1 MPSCGVRLSRSYI
14 LSKRIGIFEISSQ
27 LIDSGSHTILVFA
40 YQTSRQYSDVNPLT
54 GASNAGACGR
64 QKSRFWANNWLHR
77 MLWTLRRPAAINTI
91 VGRYLAIDRCL
102 LELVLSPDVRP
113 SIGVSQSRCKSVY
126 GTESHAPVNT
136 PKRIEQFN
144 LRSGI
149 SNARVQLIIEDWQIR
164 SIARPLCD
172 SRATCILIISWYSIV
187 WYSRV

>member
-1 MPSCGVRLSRSYI
+1 MTLLCGQSSNLHGKNTLDFYRAMLCLSATYMYVVMRCPSVTFVHSVKTNRYLRN
-14 LSKRIGIFEISSQ
+14 FFT
-27 LIDSGSHTILVFA
+27 IDSGGQTILVFP
-40 YQTSRQYSDVNPLT
+40 YQTSWQYSDVNPQT

-136 PKRIEQFN
+136 PKRIEHN
-144 LRSGI
+144 LI
-149 SNARVQLIIEDWQIR
+149 YAAVYLTPEYNW
-164 SIARPLCD
+164 
-172 SRATCILIISWYSIV
+172 
-187 WYSRV
+187 